1 MDTLELLQSLGLE
14 LPTPAFIAGVILFS
28 IVGMAAW
35 WHGKKTQRPRIKWL
49 GLALMLYAY
58 VTPQTWLLYTV
69 GFVLCAWL
77 AWAYRSARG

>member
-14 LPTPAFIAGVILFS
+14 LPTPAFIVGVILFS

-35 WHGKKTQRPRIKWL
+35 WHGKKTRRPRIKWL

-69 GFVLCAWL
+69 GLALCAGL
-77 AWAYRSARG
+77 AWAYRSAGG